1 MKSHQFSGVK
11 VRRLRV
17 MLLRRQ
23 NSMCLME
30 FDGKKEQLLNILL
43 PCSLTSLSREKE
55 GSEVECKEER
65 ATKRR

>member
-1 MKSHQFSGVK
+1 
-11 VRRLRV
+11 
-17 MLLRRQ
+17 
-23 NSMCLME
+23 MCLME